1 MDCTNC
7 IYYQAC
13 NSIFI
18 NFCGKVVNRYKDG
31 CQNFKSNNEFF
42 IIQKQQFAYWIGKT
56 TTSTNI
62 KTTYN
67 DKVQDE
73 TVRTI
78 VKSVVEWA
86 QQVYQDCEGPEKL
99 QKALEK
105 ASAILNE
112 KGITISDEELNMLIE
127 SAVYGLK
134 QGITSTETLLVE
146 GTTEETKEQEAE

>member
-1 MDCTNC
+1 MGWLDILNQCLDILLPAVASVIAVLLGVLAT
-7 IYYQAC
+7 
-13 NSIFI
+13 
-18 NFCGKVVNRYKDG
+18 K
-31 CQNFKSNNEFF
+31 
-42 IIQKQQFAYWIGKT
+42 
-56 TTSTNI
+56 I

>member
-1 MDCTNC
+1 MNWLDILNQCLDILLPAVASVIAVILGVLAT
-7 IYYQAC
+7 
-13 NSIFI
+13 
-18 NFCGKVVNRYKDG
+18 K
-31 CQNFKSNNEFF
+31 
-42 IIQKQQFAYWIGKT
+42 
-56 TTSTNI
+56 I

-134 QGITSTETLLVE
+134 QGITSTETLLIE

>member
-1 MDCTNC
+1 MNWLDILNQCLDILLPAVASVIAVLLGVLAT
-7 IYYQAC
+7 
-13 NSIFI
+13 
-18 NFCGKVVNRYKDG
+18 K
-31 CQNFKSNNEFF
+31 
-42 IIQKQQFAYWIGKT
+42 
-56 TTSTNI
+56 I

-67 DKVQDE
+67 DKIQDE

>member
-1 MDCTNC
+1 MNWLDILNQCLDILLPAVASVIAVILGVLAT
-7 IYYQAC
+7 
-13 NSIFI
+13 
-18 NFCGKVVNRYKDG
+18 K
-31 CQNFKSNNEFF
+31 
-42 IIQKQQFAYWIGKT
+42 
-56 TTSTNI
+56 I
-62 KTTYN
+62 KTAYN

-134 QGITSTETLLVE
+134 QGITSTETFLVE

>member
-1 MDCTNC
+1 MNWLDVLNQCLDILLPAVASVIAVILGVLAT
-7 IYYQAC
+7 
-13 NSIFI
+13 
-18 NFCGKVVNRYKDG
+18 K
-31 CQNFKSNNEFF
+31 
-42 IIQKQQFAYWIGKT
+42 
-56 TTSTNI
+56 I

>member
-1 MDCTNC
+1 MDWLTVLNQCLD
-7 IYYQAC
+7 ILLPAVA
-13 NSIFI
+13 SVISVLL
-18 NFCGKVVNRYKDG
+18 GVLAAK
-31 CQNFKSNNEFF
+31 
-42 IIQKQQFAYWIGKT
+42 
-56 TTSTNI
+56 I
-62 KTTYN
+62 KTAYDN
-67 DKVQDE
+67 KVQDE
-73 TVRTI
+73 IVRTI

-86 QQVYQDCEGPEKL
+86 QQVYQDCEGPKKL

-146 GTTEETKEQEAE
+146 GTTEEKKEQEAE

>member
-1 MDCTNC
+1 MNWLDILNQCLDILLPAVASVIAVLLGVLAT
-7 IYYQAC
+7 
-13 NSIFI
+13 
-18 NFCGKVVNRYKDG
+18 K
-31 CQNFKSNNEFF
+31 
-42 IIQKQQFAYWIGKT
+42 
-56 TTSTNI
+56 I

-86 QQVYQDCEGPEKL
+86 QQIYQDCEGPEKL

-105 ASAILNE
+105 ASVILNE

>member
-1 MDCTNC
+1 MNWLDILNQCLDILLPAVASVIAVILGVLAT
-7 IYYQAC
+7 
-13 NSIFI
+13 
-18 NFCGKVVNRYKDG
+18 K
-31 CQNFKSNNEFF
+31 
-42 IIQKQQFAYWIGKT
+42 
-56 TTSTNI
+56 I

-105 ASAILNE
+105 TSAILNE